1 MNEESAAAAA
11 RRWAETWQRA
21 WEAGDIEAIVG
32 LYHPDAI
39 YSSAPFRTPYRGRD
53 GAREYVAGA
62 FSEETDVRA
71 WFGQPVV
78 EGRRAAVEWWAE
90 LIENGVELTLAGTS
104 VLRFDADGLVVE
116 QRDTWNQAE
125 GGHAPPDGGGR

>member
-1 MNEESAAAAA
+1 
-11 RRWAETWQRA
+11 
-21 WEAGDIEAIVG
+21 
-32 LYHPDAI
+32 
-39 YSSAPFRTPYRGRD
+39 
-53 GAREYVAGA
+53 
-62 FSEETDVRA
+62 
-71 WFGQPVV
+71 V

-125 GGHAPPDGGGR
+125 GGHAPPDGWGR